1 MRGVSTAKVESN
13 REEMNDVKA
22 QPTKGG
28 TIQVQNAEGVPDTT
42 AYFIAQNKID
52 YVPKVS
58 VIIPVHNAEAYLRE
72 CLDSVVNQTLKEIE
86 VICIDDGSTDSSLS
100 ILREYAQKDSRIS
113 VLQQENLHAG
123 VARNAGIA
131 VAQGEYIH
139 FLDSD
144 DWVDANTYEKLTALI
159 TRYGVEVLKFCSF
172 SYDSQKK
179 KIVSSYFTDMRA
191 LQDNDFE
198 KSYSLNHDYKLLV
211 RVSDAPW
218 SGIYLRHF
226 LLKYNVRFDN
236 LLCANDTSFFYRC
249 LLHAKNVYI
258 TKEKFV
264 YYRINNI
271 SSLIGIR
278 AHNFD
283 CQIHQFF
290 IILNTIRSCQQDIIS
305 CVRQH
310 LINSIYYRYLTYI
323 KNPHLE
329 AACKENI
336 RTLIRDFNT
345 HVCRDEVN
353 VEYLAYFDDI
363 REEKM
368 PEREGREMAH
378 IVAQNRLDFEPKVSV
393 IIPVYNAEEFLKE
406 CLESVVNQ
414 TLRELE
420 IICVDDASTDH
431 SLEILKGYA
440 RENPQITII
449 SNSENAGAPGAV
461 KNLGLS
467 CAKGAYIGFVDAD
480 DYIDTHYFEELFN
493 LAVCHS
499 ADIAATRAIVRFSG
513 NKESKTVIPCTSN
526 VLVTI
531 AQKKEL
537 MIKSGSNCNKIYKR
551 ELLDTYHIRCYEKR
565 NIAEDNY
572 FSMAV
577 MSVSEKIVLTDRVAY
592 YYRKRKGSVT
602 ADKRTA
608 KDFLIFDVYAKVEA
622 FIRSAFKNKEEPYI
636 QTVREREYQDFTWF
650 IHDCDEKWQL
660 AFKKRLAEEFPDIYH
675 KIVPRDLIV
684 SLTSYPSR
692 IGTVNQTIESLL
704 DQSLKPDKLI
714 LWLAPEQFPNEEA
727 NLPQKLL
734 DLQDQGL
741 TIDWYHDIGPYK
753 KLIPTLKKYP
763 DAIIVTADDDNIYE
777 RDWLKKLFDGY
788 QQFPHDIQCHRVTK
802 FFYNGRF
809 NTIAGGHDYYKGSS
823 FLNKLVGLG
832 GVLYPPHCF
841 YKDILN
847 EELFMRLAPT
857 NDDQW
862 FWVQAALHGVR
873 VRVVDQPIIEAN
885 YIPGTQEKGL
895 TKINDAGKKLFWK
908 DFDRLIAYYPRIKER
923 FIFEYKREK
932 SKMINRTTPYKQE
945 LQSWYRRISK
955 NKSFDIDHPQTFNEK
970 IQWLKLYDS
979 TPIKTRLADKYLVRE
994 WVKEKIG
1001 EKYLIP
1007 LLGVYDRF
1015 EDIDFDKL
1023 PNQFVIKCNHGCGYN
1038 IIVKDKS
1045 QLDLVAAKLKVDRWM
1060 RENFAFKNGFEL
1072 HYRDIKP
1079 KILVEIYLENEGTND
1094 LYDYKFWCF
1103 NGKVTYIQ
1111 FLSERNLSGLR
1122 MAFYN
1127 RKWEKQN
1134 FVYSHP
1140 LDTKNIPKPANLEL
1154 MIQLAERLASEF
1166 SHVRVDFYLLNNGA
1180 VKFGEM
1186 TFTSASGVPHWS
1198 DQQIDL
1204 SMGQQIELPEL
1215 AYNIDT
1221 GEYYKPESRTRRMTY
1236 QCFLLNWYRRHCLLE
1251 KFKSLCIK
1259 YIQNQL
1265 HQTRIDI
1272 KNIGTAENAVA
1283 IKAENSTISKPEWFK
1298 NAQGVGQVLTS
1309 SAEKRKIKIS
1319 IITAGKLML
1328 TFRGPDMRFGGERF
1342 PLWND
1347 YKSIKI
1353 DGKEILSSPI
1363 AVWHD
1368 KPWRYEMPVRD
1379 GQEVRVEYE
1388 QQTHPYARKDLKETI
1403 LKLNPMSEV
1412 IHENINALTDEI
1424 IKIINHAK

>member
-1 MRGVSTAKVESN
+1 
-13 REEMNDVKA
+13 MNHIKA
-22 QPTKGG
+22 QPIEGG
-28 TIQVQNAEGVPDTT
+28 TIQVQNAEGVPGST
-42 AYFIAQNKID
+42 AYFIAHNKID

-58 VIIPVHNAEAYLRE
+58 VIIPVYNAEVYLRE
-72 CLDSVVNQTLKEIE
+72 CLDSVINQTLREIE

-100 ILREYAQKDSRIS
+100 ILKEYAQKDPRVS

-144 DWVDANTYEKLTALI
+144 DWVDTDTYEKLTALI
-159 TRYGVEVLKFCSF
+159 TRHGVEVLKFCSF
-172 SYDSQKK
+172 SYDNQKK
-179 KIVSSYFTDMRA
+179 EIVSSYFTDMRA
-191 LQDNDFE
+191 LQENDFE
-198 KSYSLNHDYKLLV
+198 KSYSLNHDFKLLV
-211 RVSDAPW
+211 RISDAPW
-218 SGIYLRHF
+218 SGIYLRYF
-226 LLKYNVRFDN
+226 LLKHNVRFDN

-249 LLHAKNVYI
+249 LLYARKVYI

-283 CQIHQFF
+283 CQIRQFF
-290 IILNTIRSCQQDIIS
+290 IILNIICSCRQNIIS

-323 KNPHLE
+323 KNPYLE
-329 AACKENI
+329 SVCKDKI

-345 HVCRDEVN
+345 HVCRDEIN
-353 VEYLAYFDDI
+353 IEYLAYFDDI

-368 PEREGREMAH
+368 PEREGREMAR

-393 IIPVYNAEEFLKE
+393 IIPVYNVEEFLKE

-449 SNSENAGAPGAV
+449 SNSKNIGSPGAV

-467 CAKGAYIGFVDAD
+467 YAKGAYIGFVDAD
-480 DYIDTHYFEELFN
+480 DYIDTRYFEELFN
-493 LAVCHS
+493 LAVRHS
-499 ADIAATRAIVRFSG
+499 ADIAAVRTIVRFSE
-513 NKESKTVIPCTSN
+513 NNESKTVIPCTSN
-526 VLVTI
+526 VLVTM

-572 FSMAV
+572 FSMVV

-592 YYRKRKGSVT
+592 YYRRRKGSVT
-602 ADKRTA
+602 ADGRTA

-636 QTVREREYQDFTWF
+636 QAVREREYQDFTWF
-650 IHDCDEKWQL
+650 IHDCDEEWQL
-660 AFKKRLAEEFPDIYH
+660 AFKKRLAEEFPNIYH

-684 SLTSYPSR
+684 SLTSYPAR

-704 DQSLKPDKLI
+704 NQSLKPDKLI
-714 LWLAPEQFPNEEA
+714 LWLAAEQFPSKEVD
-727 NLPQKLL
+727 LPQELL

-741 TIDWYHDIGPYK
+741 TIDWYHDIGSYK

-777 RDWLKKLFDGY
+777 RDWLKKLFDSY

-802 FFYNGRF
+802 FLYNGDFR
-809 NTIAGGHDYYKGSS
+809 IIKGGHDYYRGSS

-862 FWVQAALHGVR
+862 FWMQAALNGVR
-873 VRVVDQPIIEAN
+873 VRVVNQPIIEAN
-885 YIPGTQEKGL
+885 YIPGTQERGL
-895 TKINDAGKKLFWK
+895 TKINDAGEKLFWK
-908 DFDRLIAYYPRIKER
+908 DFNRLTAYYPRIKEM
-923 FIFEYKREK
+923 FIFEYKRK
-932 SKMINRTTPYKQE
+932 KLGMINKATPYKQE

-979 TPIKTRLADKYLVRE
+979 TPIKTRLADKYMVRE

-1001 EKYLIP
+1001 GEYLIP

-1015 EDIDFDKL
+1015 EEIDFNRL
-1023 PNQFVIKCNHGCGYN
+1023 PDQFVIKCNHGCGYN

-1045 QLDLVAAKLKVDRWM
+1045 QLDLVAAKLKVDKWM
-1060 RENFAFKNGFEL
+1060 CENFAFKWGFEL
-1072 HYRDIKP
+1072 HYRDINP
-1079 KILVEIYLENEGTND
+1079 KILVEQYMDDNTGDLRDYKYTCFDGIPEFIWVDSDRHTEHRRN
-1094 LYDYKFWCF
+1094 LYDLSWTQLPYKV
-1103 NGKVTYIQ
+1103 NTKY
-1111 FLSERNLSGLR
+1111 
-1122 MAFYN
+1122 
-1127 RKWEKQN
+1127 
-1134 FVYSHP
+1134 
-1140 LDTKNIPKPANLEL
+1140 DTFPSPPKPDCLEE
-1154 MIQLAERLASEF
+1154 MTKLARILSSGF
-1166 SHVRVDFYLLNNGA
+1166 PYVRVDFYVINGRIY
-1180 VKFGEM
+1180 FGEM
-1186 TFTSASGVPHWS
+1186 TFTSSSGTEDIYPASFEKIISEKLV
-1198 DQQIDL
+1198 
-1204 SMGQQIELPEL
+1204 LPSL
-1215 AYNIDT
+1215 AYDVESS
-1221 GEYYKPESRTRRMTY
+1221 EYYNPRERSRNKPRS
-1236 QCFLLNWYRRHCLLE
+1236 FLLSNWYRRHCLLK

-1265 HQTRIDI
+1265 RQARIDV

-1283 IKAENSTISKPEWFK
+1283 IKAENSTIVKPEWFK

-1309 SAEKRKIKIS
+1309 SEGKGKIEIS
-1319 IITAGKLML
+1319 IIAAGKLML
-1328 TFRGPDMRFGGERF
+1328 TFRGSDMRFGGERF

-1347 YKSIKI
+1347 YKSIRI

-1388 QQTHPYARKDLKETI
+1388 QQTHPYTRKELKETI
-1403 LKLNPMSEV
+1403 LKLNPSSEV
-1412 IHENINALTDEI
+1412 IRGNIDVLADEI
-1424 IKIINHAK
+1424 EKIITHAK

>member
-1 MRGVSTAKVESN
+1 
-13 REEMNDVKA
+13 MNHVKA
-22 QPTKGG
+22 QPTEGG
-28 TIQVQNAEGVPDTT
+28 TIRVQNAEGESNTT
-42 AYFIAQNKID
+42 AYVITQNQID

-100 ILREYAQKDSRIS
+100 ILKEYAQKDSRIS

-144 DWVDANTYEKLTALI
+144 DWVDADTYEKLIALT
-159 TRYGVEVLKFCSF
+159 TRHDVELLKFCSF
-172 SYDSQKK
+172 SYDDQKK
-179 KIVSSYFTDMRA
+179 KVVSSYFTDMRA

-198 KSYSLNHDYKLLV
+198 KSYSLNHDFKLLI
-211 RVSDAPW
+211 RISDAPW
-218 SGIYLRHF
+218 SGIYSRQF
-226 LLKYNVRFDN
+226 LLKHNVRFDN

-249 LLHAKNVYI
+249 LLHARKVYI

-283 CQIHQFF
+283 CQIRQFF
-290 IILNTIRSCQQDIIS
+290 IILNIIRSCRQNIIS

-323 KNPHLE
+323 KNPYLE
-329 AACKENI
+329 PACRDKI

-345 HVCRDEVN
+345 HVCRDEIN

-368 PEREGREMAH
+368 PERGMAH

-406 CLESVVNQ
+406 CLDSVVNQ

-431 SLEILKGYA
+431 SLEILKEYA
-440 RENPQITII
+440 RENPQITVI
-449 SNSENAGAPGAV
+449 SNSRNTGAPGAV
-461 KNLGLS
+461 RNLGLS
-467 CAKGAYIGFVDAD
+467 CAKGSYIGFVDAD
-480 DYIDTHYFEELFN
+480 DYVDTHYFEELFN
-493 LAVCHS
+493 LAVRHG
-499 ADIAATRAIVRFSG
+499 ADIAATRAVVRFSEA
-513 NKESKTVIPCTSN
+513 KESKTVIPCTSN
-526 VLVTI
+526 VLVSIT
-531 AQKKEL
+531 QKKEL
-537 MIKSGSNCNKIYKR
+537 MKKSGANWNKIYKK
-551 ELLDTYHIRCYEKR
+551 ELLDTFHIRCYEKK

-572 FSMAV
+572 FSMIA
-577 MSVSEKIVLTDRVAY
+577 MSVSQKIVLTDRVAY
-592 YYRKRKGSVT
+592 YYRRHEGSVT

-622 FIRSAFKNKEEPYI
+622 FIRSTFKNKGEPYI
-636 QTVREREYQDFTWF
+636 QAVREREYQDFTWF
-650 IHDCDEKWQL
+650 LHDCDEKWQQ
-660 AFKKRLAEEFPDIYH
+660 AFGKRLEEEFPDVYH

-684 SLTSYPSR
+684 SLTSHPAR
-692 IGTVNQTIESLL
+692 IATVNQAIESIFN
-704 DQSLKPDKLI
+704 QSLKPDKLI
-714 LWLAPEQFPNEEA
+714 LWLAQEQFPNREA
-727 NLPQKLL
+727 DLPRALL
-734 DLQDQGL
+734 DLQDHGL
-741 TIDWYHDIGPYK
+741 TIDWYHNIGSYK
-753 KLIPTLKKYP
+753 KLIPALRKYP

-777 RDWLKKLFDGY
+777 RDWLKKLFDSY

-802 FFYNGRF
+802 FFYNEHFRII
-809 NTIAGGHDYYKGSS
+809 TGGHDYYKGGS

-862 FWVQAALHGVR
+862 FWVQAALNGVR
-873 VRVVDQPIIEAN
+873 VRVVSQPIIEAN

-895 TKINDAGKKLFWK
+895 TKINDAGEKLFWK
-908 DFDRLIAYYPRIKER
+908 DFDRLIAYYPQVKKIFISEKE
-923 FIFEYKREK
+923 REK
-932 SKMINRTTPYKQE
+932 SKMINKTTPYKQE
-945 LQSWYRRISK
+945 LQNWYRRISK
-955 NKSFDIDHPQTFNEK
+955 NKSFDIDNPQTFNEK

-979 TPIKTRLADKYLVRE
+979 TPIKTKLADKYLVRE

-1007 LLGVYDRF
+1007 LLGIYDRF
-1015 EDIDFDKL
+1015 EDIDFDQL
-1023 PNQFVIKCNHGCGYN
+1023 PNQFVIKCNHGSGYN
-1038 IIVKDKS
+1038 VVVKDKS
-1045 QLDLVAAKLKVDRWM
+1045 QLDLDAAKLKVERWM
-1060 RENFAFKNGFEL
+1060 RDNFAFRYGFEL
-1072 HYRDIKP
+1072 HYRDIQP
-1079 KILVEIYLENEGTND
+1079 KILIEHYITND
-1094 LYDYKFWCF
+1094 GQNLYDYKFWCF
-1103 NGKVTYIQ
+1103 NGEVKYMQ
-1111 FLSERNLSGLR
+1111 FRDDFSDNLKMVFYDLNWERQP
-1122 MAFYN
+1122 FY
-1127 RKWEKQN
+1127 
-1134 FVYSHP
+1134 YDHP
-1140 LDTKNIPKPANLEL
+1140 LYEKELEKPDNFDE
-1154 MIQLAERLASEF
+1154 MIQIAKTCCEGF
-1166 SHVRVDFYLLNNGA
+1166 PFVCVDLYHLNDGTI
-1180 VKFGEM
+1180 KFGEM
-1186 TFTSASGVPHWS
+1186 TFTRSSGSGHWN
-1198 DQQIDL
+1198 DERYNL
-1204 SMGQQIELPEL
+1204 MMGKLINLPAL
-1215 AYNIDT
+1215 AYDIDT
-1221 GEYYKPESRTRRMTY
+1221 GEYYNPRERSRNRPRS
-1236 QCFLLNWYRRHCLLE
+1236 FLLLNWYRRHCLLKE
-1251 KFKSLCIK
+1251 FKSLCVK

-1265 HQTRIDI
+1265 HQARIDI
-1272 KNIGTAENAVA
+1272 KNIGTAENAIA
-1283 IKAENSTISKPEWFK
+1283 IDAESGTISEPEWFK
-1298 NAQGVGQVLTS
+1298 DAQGAGQVSTS
-1309 SAEKRKIKIS
+1309 SAGKGKIKIS

-1328 TFRGPDMRFGGERF
+1328 TFRGPDMRFEGERF

-1353 DGKEILSSPI
+1353 DGKEVLSCLT

-1368 KPWRYEMPVRD
+1368 KPWRYAMPVKD
-1379 GQEVRVEYE
+1379 GQEVWIEYE
-1388 QQTHPYARKDLKETI
+1388 QQIHPYSREELREII
-1403 LKLNPMSEV
+1403 LILNPTSEA
-1412 IHENINALTDEI
+1412 IQKNIDVLTD
-1424 IKIINHAK
+1424 KIYKAINHAK